1 MFLHLKLHDPF
12 NFNVEHSVSQAMNIL
27 TILNLVIFVGTS
39 SVVKKKNEKDN
50 NVEIFS
56 EMMKSNPRF
65 K

>member
-39 SVVKKKNEKDN
+39 SVVKKNEKDN

>member
-1 MFLHLKLHDPF
+1 MFLHLKSHDPF

-39 SVVKKKNEKDN
+39 SVVKKNEKDN